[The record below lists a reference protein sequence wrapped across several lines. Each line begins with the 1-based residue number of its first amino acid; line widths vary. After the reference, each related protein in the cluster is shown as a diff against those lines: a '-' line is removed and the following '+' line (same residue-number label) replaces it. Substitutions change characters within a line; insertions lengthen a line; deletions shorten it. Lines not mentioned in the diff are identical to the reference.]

1 MHPTGMVCVWDHVSF
16 LMVNSMLGVY
26 PTVGRL
32 DGSLA
37 IEQPDCEVTMV
48 LIDLIYNEMIC
59 WSYEPSLGAAPLCP
73 SLSPHPVTLRELVWV
88 TVVGEGSGVDRRC
101 GCMGP

>member
-48 LIDLIYNEMIC
+48 LIDFIYNEII
-59 WSYEPSLGAAPLCP
+59 Y
-73 SLSPHPVTLRELVWV
+73 
-88 TVVGEGSGVDRRC
+88 
-101 GCMGP
+101 